1 MWVNGTLGVVQP
13 PAASNGHEHR
23 SRTHDQELIGKVYVR
38 ANLTCTDKLE
48 VPYYS
53 YCAYD
58 PICIHCGM
66 EDDLI
71 SGEQANVVHMYI
83 LLAQLAFL
91 ASPKLFRR
99 KRNLITSS
107 SAPGIKKK

>member
-1 MWVNGTLGVVQP
+1 MRVNGTLCVVQP

-23 SRTHDQELIGKVYVR
+23 SERHDQELIGKVYIHVR
-38 ANLTCTDKLE
+38 ANLTCADKLE

-53 YCAYD
+53 YCAHE

-71 SGEQANVVHMYI
+71 SGEQANVVYPTCSTC
-83 LLAQLAFL
+83 L
-91 ASPKLFRR
+91 SSKPKAFRR
-99 KRNLITSS
+99 KRNL
-107 SAPGIKKK
+107 P